1 MASLTDIICT
11 AANLIQSVVKYQ
23 EKSLLLKIDEQIK
36 RIYIWCGALAILTIV
51 LLAGIGLIIAGFY
64 ILLASALGSGV
75 AALIVGVIISLLAVV
90 LIVTL
95 KSSKA

>member
-36 RIYIWCGALAILTIV
+36 RIYIWCGTLAILTIV
-51 LLAGIGLIIAGFY
+51 FLAGIGLIIAGVY
-64 ILLASALGSGV
+64 TLLAAAIGAGF
-75 AALIVGVIISLLAVV
+75 AALIVGIIVSLLAVV
-90 LIVTL
+90 LMVTL

>member
-23 EKSLLLKIDEQIK
+23 EKSLLLKIEERIR

-51 LLAGIGLIIAGFY
+51 LLAGIGLIIAGVY
-64 ILLASALGSGV
+64 ILLAAAIGSGL
-75 AALIVGVIISLLAVV
+75 AALIVGVIVSLLAVI
-90 LIVTL
+90 LMVTV
-95 KSSKA
+95 KSSMR